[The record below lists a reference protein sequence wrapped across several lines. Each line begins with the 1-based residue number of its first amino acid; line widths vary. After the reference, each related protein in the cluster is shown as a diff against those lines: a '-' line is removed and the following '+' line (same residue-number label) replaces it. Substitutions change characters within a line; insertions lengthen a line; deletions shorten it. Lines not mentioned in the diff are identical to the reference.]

1 MDPVD
6 PDPDSDPEHWKGA
19 EAGAGDGA
27 AIRNFDSALAP
38 QHWGKDDQE
47 RQKIK

>member
-6 PDPDSDPEHWKGA
+6 PDSDPELWKGA
-19 EAGAGDGA
+19 EAGAGHGA

-38 QHWGKDDQE
+38 TTLGKGLPRTAE
-47 RQKIK
+47 N